1 MIKISLSNFGL
12 LINGENKLQ
21 ILLIFIKIPEHDVS
35 VRNTKKYLFFF
46 FGFGFGFGERILH
59 LAHLPHL

>member
-35 VRNTKKYLFFF
+35 VGNTKKYLFFF
-46 FGFGFGFGERILH
+46 FFLVLVLERGYYI
-59 LAHLPHL
+59 